1 MLDEHD
7 VMNVVLVLADRFSK
21 TLEGIDKEKYP
32 VVWNKWKEKN
42 DTITMFI
49 SNLQYELSKKREQLN
64 ETKVYETKV

>member
-7 VMNVVLVLADRFSK
+7 VMNLVLMLADKFSK

-42 DTITMFI
+42 EAITIFVC
-49 SNLQYELSKKREQLN
+49 NLQYELQKKREQLN
-64 ETKVYETKV
+64 GTK